1 MAVYDFLIV
10 GAGFYGAVFAH
21 YAASAGKKCLVIDK
35 KNHIGGAAFCEKQ
48 SAITVHKY
56 GPHIFHT
63 DREKIWQFIMRFAK
77 FNNFVNSPLARNGNE
92 IYNLPF
98 NMNTYNK
105 LWGVITPK
113 EAKEKIA
120 EQTRP
125 YRTKKPSNLEEKA
138 LSLVGPDIY
147 EKLIKNYTEKQW
159 GRRCSEL
166 PPAIINRLPLR
177 FNYDNNY
184 FNDVYQGIPAGGY
197 NGIFEKLLKGC
208 ELQLSTDFFST
219 KKLVSL
225 ADSVVY
231 TGMIDEYFD
240 YRYGAL
246 EYRTLTFVTEE
257 INTENFQGNAVVNYT
272 DAETPYTRIVEHK
285 HFAFGKQPT
294 TVITREYPGEWQAG
308 REPLY
313 PVNDT
318 SNNELYKRYRQLA
331 EREKNVIFGGRL
343 AEYRYY
349 NMDEVIHSA
358 MQTAEKIFSLR
369 RGKRS

>member
-1 MAVYDFLIV
+1 MPAYDFLVV
-10 GAGFYGAVFAH
+10 GAGFYGAVFAYH
-21 YAASAGKKCLVIDK
+21 AASAGKKCLVIDK
-35 KNHIGGAAFCEKQ
+35 RKHIGGNAFCETQ
-48 SAITVHKY
+48 SSITVHKY
-56 GPHIFHT
+56 GPHVFHT
-63 DREKIWQFIMRFAK
+63 NIEKVWRFITRFTE

-105 LWGVITPK
+105 LWGVITPE

-125 YRTKKPSNLEEKA
+125 YRAKIPSNLEEKA
-138 LSLVGPDIY
+138 LSIVGPDIY
-147 EKLIKNYTEKQW
+147 EKLIKGYTEKQW
-159 GRRCSEL
+159 GRRCAEL
-166 PPAIINRLPLR
+166 PTSIIGRLPLR

-184 FNDVYQGIPAGGY
+184 FNDVHQGIPAGGY

-208 ELQLSTDFFST
+208 ELQLSADYFSI
-219 KKLVSL
+219 KNPESL
-225 ADSVVY
+225 ADSIVY
-231 TGMIDEYFD
+231 TGMVDEYFD

-246 EYRTLTFVTEE
+246 EYRTVTFVTEE
-257 INTENFQGNAVVNYT
+257 IDAENFQGNAVVNYT

-294 TVITREYPGEWQAG
+294 TVITREYPAEWEAG
-308 REPLY
+308 KEPLY
-313 PVNDT
+313 PVNDAK
-318 SNNELYKRYRQLA
+318 NNGLYKRYRQLA

-349 NMDEVIHSA
+349 NMDEVIDSA
-358 MQTAEKIFSLR
+358 MQTAEKVFSL
-369 RGKRS
+369 